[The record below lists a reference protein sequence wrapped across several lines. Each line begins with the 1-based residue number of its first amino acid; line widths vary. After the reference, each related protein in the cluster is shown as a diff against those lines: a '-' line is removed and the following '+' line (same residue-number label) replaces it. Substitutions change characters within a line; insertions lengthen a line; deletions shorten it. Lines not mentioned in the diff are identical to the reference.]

1 MDELD
6 IGELD
11 IDSIIADG
19 INSVKDK
26 SVKDRASLILDQF
39 GKPARPSDHSNP
51 YYDGPETEPTVST
64 MGEYRDEM
72 FKLVAVRTERCRVQ
86 MLKDLGFDELPYVTD
101 EIWNEL
107 MDKYRTELGYSSM
120 SEDAKKRT
128 DDNMSLLNALRPR

>member
-1 MDELD
+1 MD
-6 IGELD
+6 ELD

-19 INSVKDK
+19 IKSVKDK
-26 SVKDRASLILDQF
+26 ARPSLILDQF
-39 GKPARPSDHSNP
+39 GKPTRPSDHSNP
-51 YYDGPETEPTVST
+51 YYDGSEPVPTVPT
-64 MGEYRDEM
+64 MGAYRDEM
-72 FKLVAVRTERCRVQ
+72 FKLVAVRTERCRVK
-86 MLKDLGFDELPYVTD
+86 MLKDLGFDELPCVTD

>member
-1 MDELD
+1 MD
-6 IGELD
+6 ELD

-19 INSVKDK
+19 INSVKD
-26 SVKDRASLILDQF
+26 RASLILDQF
-39 GKPARPSDHSNP
+39 GKPTRPSDHSNP

-72 FKLVAVRTERCRVQ
+72 FKLVAVRTERARVK
-86 MLKDLGFDELPYVTD
+86 MLKRLGIDELPYVTD